1 MMRWFRLMSDVRRW
15 VAVVIAAVAGVL
27 LLVSGIRGP
36 TGTYELMREQLPLFI
51 QNQQI
56 LQVVDTVALIL
67 IVISLAGGVS
77 VLAGAFLIYKDH
89 VSTGKLLIGL
99 GAGVGIPWLIM
110 LAIGL
115 ITTGQVA
122 AVIAQH
128 SSIGWI
134 GVIMAF
140 AARIIAK

>member
-1 MMRWFRLMSDVRRW
+1 MSEGRRW
-15 VAVVIAAVAGVL
+15 VAVVLSAVAGVL

-36 TGTYELMREQLPLFI
+36 IGTYELVQEQLPLFI

-56 LQVVDTVALIL
+56 LQVVNTIALIL
-67 IVISLAGGVS
+67 IVISLAGGLS
-77 VLAGAFLIYKDH
+77 VLAGAFLIYRNH
-89 VSTGKLLIGL
+89 VGTGKLFIGL

-110 LAIGL
+110 LAITL
-115 ITTGQVA
+115 ATTQQVA

-134 GVIMAF
+134 GVILAF
-140 AARIIAK
+140 AARTIAK